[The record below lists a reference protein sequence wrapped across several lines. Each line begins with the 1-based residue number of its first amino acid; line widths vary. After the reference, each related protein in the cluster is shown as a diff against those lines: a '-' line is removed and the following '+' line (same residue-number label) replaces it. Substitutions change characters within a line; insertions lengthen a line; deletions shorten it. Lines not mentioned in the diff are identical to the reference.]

1 MLFIARWFIFFLCF
15 FSKQKTAYELRMS
28 DWSSDVCSSDL
39 IVERL
44 DEQMFEIERREP
56 RDVAAGLRPD
66 ELQFVAAQL
75 NQLAPRFR
83 ADADPVDAARDRK
96 RAVAFDRDG
105 EAAVVQ
111 RPHQRV
117 IHLQHRF
124 TRSEEHTLE
133 LQSLMR
139 ISYAVLC
146 LK

>member
-1 MLFIARWFIFFLCF
+1 MLVRLERQAPARIVHHQIDARLDIGVGI
-15 FSKQKTAYELRMS
+15 R
-28 DWSSDVCSSDL
+28 

-111 RPHQRV
+111 R
-117 IHLQHRF
+117 
-124 TRSEEHTLE
+124 SEEHTSE

-139 ISYAVLC
+139 ISYAVFW
-146 LK
+146 LKKKKERDKI